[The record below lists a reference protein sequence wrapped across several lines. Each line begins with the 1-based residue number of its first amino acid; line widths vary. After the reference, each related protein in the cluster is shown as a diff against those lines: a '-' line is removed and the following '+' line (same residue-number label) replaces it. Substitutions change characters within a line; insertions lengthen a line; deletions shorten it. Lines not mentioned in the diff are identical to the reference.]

1 MPCTCPP
8 VQLSNYSSRQ
18 LEEFELEHNSGM
30 SIMYPG
36 KKAADEGGSLVERDR
51 GVDLVALHGEGYS
64 LKMEETEEEAARKPL
79 CRDGR
84 QPGRWLNFSEWQ
96 ADTCHY
102 RCVQF
107 LVQDD
112 L

>member
-36 KKAADEGGSLVERDR
+36 KKAADDGGSLVERDR
-51 GVDLVALHGEGYS
+51 GIDLVALHGEGYS

-84 QPGRWLNFSEWQ
+84 QNVDLHVHWRKW
-96 ADTCHY
+96 
-102 RCVQF
+102 RCWHSPVLQCC
-107 LVQDD
+107 V
-112 L
+112 